1 MNHKLFI
8 LNHVILTLKTYLDI
22 NSLRLF
28 YTKLNNKHLIHAQ
41 RVKLAKT
48 FFLQIQNLNLKL
60 VSFANSPL
68 LNQSGKVRC

>member
-8 LNHVILTLKTYLDI
+8 PNHVILTLKTYVDI

-28 YTKLNNKHLIHAQ
+28 YTKLNNKHLMDALK
-41 RVKLAKT
+41 RVKLAKI

-60 VSFANSPL
+60 VSFANSPFIK
-68 LNQSGKVRC
+68 SKWKS